1 MILSSSFFSPTSRR
15 CHCQS
20 LWPVIMA
27 SELRMASRRLLQAGA
42 LPWKSTMTT
51 RTPPVP
57 WPQPRLFSSSAA
69 VLAPRSDAPGK
80 PTWAARTAPSQ
91 TASAVPRP
99 PSSPPRA
106 AGGFAAATA
115 ASKSAA
121 SDHVYDAT
129 STDTLDLSKIIATE
143 SDDFLRSHYRA
154 PKPELRLKP
163 VLGRTI
169 HCTARLDM
177 AGALI
182 FLGKAMRANNTKE
195 LARLQKRHE
204 RPGLKRKRLR
214 SERWRARF
222 KIGFAATV
230 SRVQELRNQGW

>member
-1 MILSSSFFSPTSRR
+1 MSWPGPRHHPFHARSSTNISR
-15 CHCQS
+15 
-20 LWPVIMA
+20 A
-27 SELRMASRRLLQAGA
+27 SELRLASRRLLQAGA

-57 WPQPRLFSSSAA
+57 WSQPRLFSSSAA
-69 VLAPRSDAPGK
+69 VFAPRSDGPAK
-80 PTWAARTAPSQ
+80 PTWAARTSPAQ
-91 TASAVPRP
+91 NASAVPRP
-99 PSSPPRA
+99 PSSTPRP
-106 AGGFAAATA
+106 AGGFAPATA

-129 STDTLDLSKIIATE
+129 STDTLDLSKIIAAE
-143 SDDFLRSHYRA
+143 SDDFLRSHYSA

-163 VLGRTI
+163 VLGRTF
-169 HCTARLDM
+169 HCTPRRDM
-177 AGALI
+177 AGALAV
-182 FLGKAMRANNTKE
+182 LGSAMRANNTKK

>member
-1 MILSSSFFSPTSRR
+1 MILSSSLSIEHQKYHLDSDAAPKLFADFTTLPLPIVVACHHGVRTQNGKPPPASSRR
-15 CHCQS
+15 SPLEVDHDH
-20 LWPVIMA
+20 PH
-27 SELRMASRRLLQAGA
+27 
-42 LPWKSTMTT
+42 TT
-51 RTPPVP
+51 
-57 WPQPRLFSSSAA
+57 
-69 VLAPRSDAPGK
+69 
-80 PTWAARTAPSQ
+80 
-91 TASAVPRP
+91 
-99 PSSPPRA
+99 SPL
-106 AGGFAAATA
+106 AATA
-115 ASKSAA
+115 PLLLLHRRPRPALRRPRQADLGSPHRPLPDRERRAAAPSAA

-129 STDTLDLSKIIATE
+129 STDTLDLSKIIAAE

>member
-1 MILSSSFFSPTSRR
+1 MILSSSLSIEHQKYHLDSDAAPKLFADFTTLPLPIVVACHHGVRTQNGKPPPASSRR
-15 CHCQS
+15 SPLEVDHDH
-20 LWPVIMA
+20 PH
-27 SELRMASRRLLQAGA
+27 
-42 LPWKSTMTT
+42 TT
-51 RTPPVP
+51 
-57 WPQPRLFSSSAA
+57 
-69 VLAPRSDAPGK
+69 
-80 PTWAARTAPSQ
+80 
-91 TASAVPRP
+91 
-99 PSSPPRA
+99 SPL
-106 AGGFAAATA
+106 AATA
-115 ASKSAA
+115 PLLLLHRRPAA

-129 STDTLDLSKIIATE
+129 STDTLDLSKIIAAE